1 MGMRGGPGARNA
13 ISRRRF
19 GRRFPLRPGASVV
32 WSRPDAMSLDNG
44 LVNLAAIVSTIILLC
59 GTIPLL
65 LILSTPK
72 KGRGDK
78 HG

>member
-1 MGMRGGPGARNA
+1 
-13 ISRRRF
+13 
-19 GRRFPLRPGASVV
+19 
-32 WSRPDAMSLDNG
+32 MSLDNG